1 MYKERGGYGY
11 NREKGVSKRERSMG
25 VIGTEGD

>member
-1 MYKERGGYGY
+1 MYKGRGGYGY

-25 VIGTEGD
+25 IGTEGD